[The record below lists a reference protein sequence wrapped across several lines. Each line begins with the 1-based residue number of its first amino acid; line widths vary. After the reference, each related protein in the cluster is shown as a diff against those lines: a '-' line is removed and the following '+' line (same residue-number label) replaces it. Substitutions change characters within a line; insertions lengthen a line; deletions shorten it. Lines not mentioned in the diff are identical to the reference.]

1 MTTRQFRSSFF
12 LFSLLG
18 IAACGGTA
26 TPVVNPAAPAKPR
39 DEQAPSKKADMVVAA
54 PIAQPEPALPTKVT
68 SLFQFIGADTPV
80 IVNVPRLD
88 KVVAALDAETREAIT
103 KELLDKIGKE
113 SRFEAAV
120 AKSLIES
127 FDGAVIFADPKKK
140 DAGAKK
146 AAEDAACFAFRFR
159 DPRPVELALSTKSV
173 ERNGARFTITNEK
186 DADKPPAHGV
196 WLADSGVLL
205 GCATREALAQSLSV
219 ATGALPSYT
228 SSRRYVAERANDV
241 FVSVDMH
248 PILGDSV
255 EPGSDLFASLT
266 TPGQS
271 LGLDLRL
278 NLYGS
283 SYPPVGSVIAPAS
296 QDLIGQMPKGTLGAL
311 GVSLKRAPG
320 KDLASVITLIDK
332 ATSGNR
338 LQEAREGAAQ
348 VGLDFT
354 EIDAAL
360 GDDLA
365 VGVYRDPKQK
375 IDFENSDDLAHTAV
389 VIAVATKDQAAHKKI
404 WNVITTMV
412 KKKPKEASVRG
423 DVIES
428 IGTVLA
434 KKKASAKP
442 TKNPFIRIESR
453 KGVVVIGSGDKAI
466 VKEAL
471 AKFGK
476 AKETLASTAAFADA
490 RAKEKPATHVLG
502 YLDGATLQ
510 ALVEA
515 KGDKTSAGPLGPA
528 FLSLTL
534 GPTDRGLELALG
546 GGGAMG
552 LIGTGAALAVSGM
565 KSYLAKSKAAEA
577 KSTLYFMASSAR
589 RAYHEGKGTPNNLC
603 KSSLPV
609 PATIPKGTTHTPT
622 MGAGSDWDSG
632 DDTTGWKC
640 LGYFSTETLR
650 YQYQYIQGS
659 GYKGPKRG
667 GPDPGKDGFEVSAE
681 GDLDGDGKTSLFT
694 KTGKIVNGK
703 LVLDDDVFSSD
714 PTE

>member
-18 IAACGGTA
+18 IAGCGGTTT

-39 DEQAPSKKADMVVAA
+39 AEQAPSNKADMVVAA
-54 PIAQPEPALPTKVT
+54 PVAQPEPALPTKVT

-146 AAEDAACFAFRFR
+146 AAEDAACLAARFR
-159 DPRPVELALSTKSV
+159 DPRPVELALSAKAV
-173 ERNGARFTITNEK
+173 ERDGARFTITNEK
-186 DADKPPAHGV
+186 DADNPPAHGV

-255 EPGSDLFASLT
+255 EKGSDLFASLT

-296 QDLIGQMPKGTLGAL
+296 QDVIGQMPKGTIGAL
-311 GVSLKRAPG
+311 GVSLKRAAG
-320 KDLASVITLIDK
+320 KDLVSIITMYDK
-332 ATSGNR
+332 ALDTNKLR
-338 LQEAREGAAQ
+338 VAKEGAAEL
-348 VGLDFT
+348 GLDLAD
-354 EIDAAL
+354 IDGAL
-360 GDDLA
+360 GDDFA
-365 VGVYRDPKQK
+365 VGVYRDPKK
-375 IDFENSDDLAHTAV
+375 KFDFDKSDGLAHMAV
-389 VIAVATKDQAAHKKI
+389 VFAIATKDEAAHKKI
-404 WNVITTMV
+404 WNVVTTMV

-423 DVIES
+423 NVIES
-428 IGTVLA
+428 VENPQ
-434 KKKASAKP
+434 KKKKE
-442 TKNPFIRIESR
+442 FVRIESR
-453 KGVVVIGSGDKAI
+453 KGVVVIGTGDKAI

-515 KGDKTSAGPLGPA
+515 KGDKTSAGALGPA

-603 KSSLPV
+603 KSSVPV

-632 DDTTGWKC
+632 DATTGWKC
-640 LGYFSTETLR
+640 LGYFTTETLR

-694 KTGKIVNGK
+694 KTGKIVNGE